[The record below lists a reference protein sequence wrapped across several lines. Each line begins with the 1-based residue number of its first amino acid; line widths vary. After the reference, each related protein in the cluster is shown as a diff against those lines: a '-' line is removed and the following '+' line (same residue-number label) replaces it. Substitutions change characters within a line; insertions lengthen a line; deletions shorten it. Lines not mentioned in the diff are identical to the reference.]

1 MSKLFTKRTFI
12 VVSPTARTSPDF
24 PLKGIAGSTGRLDVI
39 ARSILTILQLDENIR
54 KSIVFKALLM
64 GPPNPPIVLEV
75 YGSLVRGIY
84 ENEIKVIEAIRK
96 VLAGEHVEGFSIEKV
111 SLKKLLE
118 NLLNTHERVYYLHE
132 NGEEIL
138 RSIKPAKTIAFI
150 LGSHVDIPTEYEVII
165 DKMNIPRVSLGSIS
179 YLTSQCI
186 IIVNW
191 LLDNYGK
198 HLWRLP

>member
-1 MSKLFTKRTFI
+1 MSKLFTKRTFA

-39 ARSILTILQLDENIR
+39 ARSILTILQLDGNRR
-54 KSIVFKALLM
+54 KNIVFKALLM

-75 YGSLVRGIY
+75 HGSLVRETY
-84 ENEIKVIEAIRK
+84 ENELKVIEAIKR
-96 VLAGEHVEGFSIEKV
+96 VLAGEHIEGFGIEKIG
-111 SLKKLLE
+111 LKKLLE
-118 NLLNTHERVYYLHE
+118 KLLNTHERVYYLHE
-132 NGEEIL
+132 NGEDIL
-138 RSIKPAKTIAFI
+138 RYIKPAKTIAFI

-165 DKMNIPRVSLGSIS
+165 DKMGIPRVSLGNIS

-191 LLDNYGK
+191 LLDSYGK
-198 HLWRLP
+198 HLWRSP